1 MRERVAEAIKSIVEF
16 YRDDNEENPTY
27 KRAHID
33 QMIEEITNLKT
44 AHFEYV
50 KTTDDSVMSDI
61 TMTLRYLQNNREPD
75 LQKIEELWQ

>member
-33 QMIEEITNLKT
+33 QMIEGNNQPQNG
-44 AHFEYV
+44 
-50 KTTDDSVMSDI
+50 
-61 TMTLRYLQNNREPD
+61 TL
-75 LQKIEELWQ
+75 